1 MRSGAGSEAEE
12 AKRMQVKRIAT
23 ITLANG
29 NAALGDEH
37 RTALI
42 RFTDGS
48 VATIDAE
55 SDSEGIPSLSFEVH
69 PAR

>member
-1 MRSGAGSEAEE
+1 MTDLTAESKE
-12 AKRMQVKRIAT
+12 AKRMQGKRIAT

-29 NAALGDEH
+29 NPVLGDEH

-55 SDSEGIPSLSFEVH
+55 SDTEGIPSLSFEVH